1 MLDRNSQLAVPDE
14 SYFIPQLA
22 DRHRGRVDVDAFVD
36 DLRRVGT
43 VREWEVDPEEVRA
56 RLRPG
61 MSAGEAIGAVYE
73 TYAAARGKARW
84 GDKTPMYMQHLGLL
98 ERLFPDA
105 LYVHLVRDGRDAAAS
120 FLQMPAGIVT
130 ESWGHP
136 KLGRR
141 LRLPVGYRDPGRA
154 GPRPA
159 CRARA
164 LPRAPVRG
172 ARRVAR
178 GRARTDLLL
187 RRPAL
192 GALDARL
199 RDGGGRQRAATPA
212 EPEATSDERPPRTGG
227 PSSRPA
233 TSRDSRRW
241 RATSSQSSATSSPT
255 RSEEAPPAR
264 GRARSSSRTARR
276 HGRGGRPGAPSG
288 ARPSGPAA
296 TRLSASGCPAG

>member
-56 RLRPG
+56 RLRPA

-136 KLGRR
+136 KSVADFACQWGTEIRAAQALGRR
-141 LRLPVGYRDPGRA
+141 VGPGRYLELRYEKLVESPEDVLGQICSFA
-154 GPRPA
+154 GLPWEPSMLDYATEVDVSARPHQQNLKRPPTSGLRNWRTELA
-159 CRARA
+159 PGDVAGFEEVAGDVLAELGYELADPQRGGAPGARARA
-164 LPRAPVRG
+164 KLLAYRAQAWGWRTTGSAVR
-172 ARRVAR
+172 RSP
-178 GRARTDLLL
+178 LW
-187 RRPAL
+187 
-192 GALDARL
+192 
-199 RDGGGRQRAATPA
+199 
-212 EPEATSDERPPRTGG
+212 
-227 PSSRPA
+227 
-233 TSRDSRRW
+233 SRRH
-241 RATSSQSSATSSPT
+241 
-255 RSEEAPPAR
+255 PPL
-264 GRARSSSRTARR
+264 G
-276 HGRGGRPGAPSG
+276 
-288 ARPSGPAA
+288 
-296 TRLSASGCPAG
+296 